1 MTETPKNPISEAF
14 ETVAPAPTMVEPK
27 SEIPKIFKAA
37 AWVTVVVGTLVV
49 VAGIFFAGFGM
60 AVYSEHASDP
70 HHHQREYPAMV
81 MEIPDGGH
89 GVPNHAQ
96 PSPTPSPAPGR

>member
-1 MTETPKNPISEAF
+1 M
-14 ETVAPAPTMVEPK
+14 APQK
-27 SEIPKIFKAA
+27 SDTPKIFKAA

-60 AVYSEHASDP
+60 AVYSEHASEP

-81 MEIPDGGH
+81 MEIPNGGH

-96 PSPTPSPAPGR
+96 PSPAPSPTPGR

>member
-1 MTETPKNPISEAF
+1 
-14 ETVAPAPTMVEPK
+14 MVSQK
-27 SEIPKIFKAA
+27 SETPKIFKAA

-49 VAGIFFAGFGM
+49 VAAIFFAGFGM
-60 AVYSEHASDP
+60 AVYSEHAGGS

-81 MEIPDGGH
+81 MEIPNGGH

-96 PSPTPSPAPGR
+96 PSPAPSPTPGR